1 MWLSG
6 GLSAVSVTVMNL
18 SLSCSQTAV
27 AVACLVSGG
36 REASGIAH
44 EVPSLLPSVLSPF
57 MPSCISIQVP
67 FLDEVERPDMS
78 GHKVKQRHQPIS
90 PLLLL
95 LRGPAL
101 TGFSTV
107 FLKPGTSYSEQ
118 ERN

>member
-18 SLSCSQTAV
+18 SLSCSQTAA

-67 FLDEVERPDMS
+67 FLDEVEGPDMS

-90 PLLLL
+90 QSPSA
-95 LRGPAL
+95 P
-101 TGFSTV
+101 SQ
-107 FLKPGTSYSEQ
+107 GTCAHWILNCVPQ
-118 ERN
+118 AWDFIL